1 MNKQDGVR
9 TVLETMNEELL
20 QTRRDLQELAM
31 HFDKL
36 ATLLTNVV
44 DVQAHFKDRILA
56 NEQKQDDMNAS
67 TNSLAV
73 DNKL

>member
-1 MNKQDGVR
+1 
-9 TVLETMNEELL
+9 MNEELI

-36 ATLLTNVV
+36 ASLLQDVV
-44 DVQAHFKDRILA
+44 DVQAVFKDRILA
-56 NEQKQDDMNAS
+56 NEQRQDDMNSS

>member
-1 MNKQDGVR
+1 MI
-9 TVLETMNEELL
+9 NEELL
-20 QTRRDLQELAM
+20 QTRRDLNELAT

-36 ATLLTNVV
+36 AGMLSDVV

-56 NEQKQDDMNAS
+56 NEQKEDGMNAS